1 MQDAIDAL
9 ETLPFPTGYK
19 KLQGRGSFR
28 IRVGRYRVV
37 YTVDQG
43 QLVIGIFTLGPRG
56 GVNKK

>member
-1 MQDAIDAL
+1 MVA
-9 ETLPFPTGYK
+9 PTGYK
-19 KLQGRGSFR
+19 KLQGREGYR